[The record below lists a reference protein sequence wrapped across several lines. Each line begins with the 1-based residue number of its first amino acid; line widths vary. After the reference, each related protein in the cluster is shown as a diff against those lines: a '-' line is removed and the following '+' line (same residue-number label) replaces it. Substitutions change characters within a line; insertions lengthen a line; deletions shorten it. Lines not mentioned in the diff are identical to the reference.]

1 MIRTMSSTDASDVQL
16 KLELAK
22 IELANI
28 DEEVKLAKIEADKEV
43 QLAKI
48 EADKELAVELA
59 KLARIE
65 IETPGILDH
74 PCESIYLFLI
84 QYSTR

>member
-28 DEEVKLAKIEADKEV
+28 DEEVKLAKIEADKE
-43 QLAKI
+43 
-48 EADKELAVELA
+48 LAVELA

-74 PCESIYLFLI
+74 PCESIYLVLI

>member
-65 IETPGILDH
+65 TPGILDH

>member
-1 MIRTMSSTDASDVQL
+1 MSSTDASDVQL
-16 KLELAK
+16 MKLELAK
-22 IELANI
+22 IEQEAKT
-28 DEEVKLAKIEADKEV
+28 DREVKLAKIEADKEV

>member
-28 DEEVKLAKIEADKEV
+28 DEEVK
-43 QLAKI
+43 LAKI